1 MSKKNLLKEEQ
12 IRRFQQ
18 LAGVPVI
25 NEGGMGYGHK
35 NDMGDAH
42 KYDMGDA
49 HKYDMGKAHKDD
61 DMDGEEE
68 FELAMD
74 DVDTLEQTID
84 ILQDIVAASKGGD
97 MDDED
102 MDDDM
107 DMDDDEEGDLDDED
121 MDMDM
126 EDDEDE
132 DTDDDEDD
140 DEKMLQEALQTAK
153 MNLLKDKRI
162 LREVARRVS
171 KRLKS

>member
-18 LAGVPVI
+18 LAGVPAI
-25 NEGGMGYGHK
+25 NEGGMGYG
-35 NDMGDAH
+35 DAH
-42 KYDMGDA
+42 KYDMGA
-49 HKYDMGKAHKDD
+49 AHKDD

-84 ILQDIVAASKGGD
+84 ILQDIVDASKGGD
-97 MDDED
+97 MDDDMDDLDDD

-107 DMDDDEEGDLDDED
+107 DDLDDDEDLDDED
-121 MDMDM
+121 MDMDL
-126 EDDEDE
+126 
-132 DTDDDEDD
+132 DDEDD
-140 DEKMLQEALQTAK
+140 DMDDDEDEEMLQEALRAAK
-153 MNLLKDKRI
+153 VNLLKDKKI